1 MRLSLK
7 YTDKTAVS
15 ICQSDIKIKY
25 NLLFIQEICDMKLN
39 VAYGREGLS
48 VEVPDKNV
56 VKVLRMADKPV
67 IQNPEEETLRKIES
81 PTGSKPLSELA
92 QDKKTACIVISD
104 LTRPVPNKV
113 IVPPIIK
120 VLEDAGIASEDI
132 TILIATG
139 IHRPNEGEE
148 TNILLGEEIP
158 SKYRIVNHFSRD
170 LDSHE
175 YLGNSPI
182 YNAPIYIDKTYL
194 AADIRIA
201 TGLIEPHLMAGYSG
215 GRKAI
220 VPGISA
226 FEALKVLHGAEAMGY
241 EKNIEGNIEGNTFHE
256 EALYSARKARVD
268 FIVNV
273 TLNEHRGITGIFA
286 GELNEAHLEGVSFM
300 STQCRDTVDEPVDAV
315 ITTSAG
321 YPLDLTFYQSIKGM
335 TAAKPLLKKGGVIII
350 AAKVE
355 EGIGSPEF
363 TKLMFDTVCIDDFLE
378 NIKNP
383 DNLVLDQW
391 QLQKFCQVLTDNEVW
406 MYTDCL
412 DSDTLSKL
420 FVTPLASV
428 EDGVAKTLERFGAN
442 ARIAVI
448 PEGPYVYADIL

>member
-1 MRLSLK
+1 M
-7 YTDKTAVS
+7 
-15 ICQSDIKIKY
+15 KIT
-25 NLLFIQEICDMKLN
+25 M
-39 VAYGREGLS
+39 AYGKEGLS
-48 VEVPDKNV
+48 IEVPDNNL
-56 VKVLRMADKPV
+56 VKILRMTDKPV
-67 IQNPEEETLRKIES
+67 ISDPEAETLRKIES
-81 PTGSKPLSELA
+81 PTGSTPLSELA
-92 QDKKTACIVISD
+92 KGKKTACIVISD

-120 VLEDAGIASEDI
+120 VLEESGIKSEDI

-148 TNILLGEEIP
+148 IITLLGEEL
-158 SKYRIVNHFSRD
+158 SGKYRIVNHMSRD

-175 YLGNSPI
+175 YLGETPI
-182 YNAPIYIDKTYL
+182 YKAPIYIDKTYL

-226 FEALKVLHGAEAMGY
+226 FETLKVLHGAESMSY
-241 EKNIEGNIEGNTFHE
+241 EKNIEGIIEGNLFHE
-256 EALYSARKARVD
+256 EALYVARRARVD

-273 TLNEHRGITGIFA
+273 TLNERREITGIFA
-286 GELNEAHLEGVSFM
+286 GELNEAHIEGVKFM

-315 ITTSAG
+315 ITSSAG

-335 TAAKPLLKKGGVIII
+335 TSAQGLLKDGGVIII
-350 AAKVE
+350 AAKIA

-363 TKLMFDTVCIDDFLE
+363 TKLMLDTNCITDFLE
-378 NIKNP
+378 DIKNP

-391 QLQKFCQVLTDNEVW
+391 QFQRFCQVLEKNEVW
-406 MYTDCL
+406 MYSDGL
-412 DSDTLSKL
+412 DSETLSKL
-420 FVTPLASV
+420 FVTPISNV
-428 EDGVAKTLERFGAN
+428 EDGIEKLKARFGEDV
-442 ARIAVI
+442 RIAVI